1 MGCLEEEKSFSPA
14 ATLTA
19 LPPAEV
25 SKALAGS
32 TGKFYIIASQLLGF
46 LLKHSLAPKCYNI
59 QIFPLL
65 KKCCYEP
72 GNVSHIL
79 LACLTW

>member
-46 LLKHSLAPKCYNI
+46 LLKHSLAPKH
-59 QIFPLL
+59 F
-65 KKCCYEP
+65 
-72 GNVSHIL
+72 NVHFFSLVKEIL
-79 LACLTW
+79 P